1 MPLSKEQREAI
12 GKEIATGIISST
24 QAVNKYNISRSAAQL
39 YAQQYRKEHNIPTPK
54 PGRKQNDNVIP
65 VANTKLPKSEIL
77 PSSME
82 QYMEMSKEELINELI
97 KAKVNEAR
105 AKKGYE
111 VKGDGQNKEFI
122 SLNNKNLK

>member
-1 MPLSKEQREAI
+1 MSLSKEQREAI

-24 QAVNKYNISRSAAQL
+24 QAANKYSISLSAAQL
-39 YAQQYRKEHNIPTPK
+39 YAQYYRKEHGIQTPK
-54 PGRKQNDNVIP
+54 PGRKKCDNEIP
-65 VANTKLPKSEIL
+65 TEKTKLPKSEIA

-82 QYMEMSKEELINELI
+82 QYMAMSKEELINELI

-122 SLNNKNLK
+122 SLSNRNLR